1 MFTGSGYQA
10 GGDHMKLDFLWGSNL
25 HSQKRPRASEVSL
38 SCQEERTPNK
48 GEERAGDEENEG
60 WGWGEWGQVEEQ
72 GVKASIYENPM
83 DGGAW

>member
-1 MFTGSGYQA
+1 
-10 GGDHMKLDFLWGSNL
+10 MKLDFLWGSNL

-60 WGWGEWGQVEEQ
+60 KWKSKE
-72 GVKASIYENPM
+72 
-83 DGGAW
+83 